1 MTAVHRTHE
10 LAVDTLLTSGDNA
23 KLSTGGRVLFA
34 NAVDTCAQPRTARSG
49 LYAAPLSGYPQSTGL
64 INTITLIH
72 HHLVG
77 KVAS

>member
-1 MTAVHRTHE
+1 MTAVHTTHE

-23 KLSTGGRVLFA
+23 KLSTGHRVLFA
-34 NAVDTCAQPRTARSG
+34 NAVDTCVQAHTVRSG
-49 LYAAPLSGYPQSTGL
+49 LYAAASRGYPQSTGL